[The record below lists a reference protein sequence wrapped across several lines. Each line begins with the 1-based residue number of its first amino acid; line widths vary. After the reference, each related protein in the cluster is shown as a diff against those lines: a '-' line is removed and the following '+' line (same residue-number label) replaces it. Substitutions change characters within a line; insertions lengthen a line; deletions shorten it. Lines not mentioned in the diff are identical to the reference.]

1 MILSDEAI
9 RLWETA
15 KALNRQAACVSP
27 AAGRLPPL
35 IFMTDPERTPQPWE
49 IAARLPAGAA
59 VIHRGF
65 GRPEAAD
72 EAARLR
78 EITHRV
84 DVRLLI
90 GLDIDLAVAIGADG
104 VHLPERALD
113 QVEAAQTA
121 NLALVTVAA
130 HSAMALRRA
139 GEAGADAAIL
149 SPVFATR
156 SRSGG
161 DPLGPEGFQRL
172 AKKAEIPV
180 YALGGVTDSNI
191 ELLSGRRSCGVC
203 AIDGVVAAFS
213 SGRN

>member
-1 MILSDEAI
+1 MVLSDEAI

-15 KALNRQAACVSP
+15 KALNRQAARVSP
-27 AAGRLPPL
+27 AAERLPPL
-35 IFMTDPERTPQPWE
+35 IFMTDPERTPRPWE

-65 GRPEAAD
+65 GLPEAAD

-78 EITHRV
+78 EITRKA

-90 GLDIDLAVAIGADG
+90 GLDIGLAVAIGADG

-113 QVEAAQTA
+113 QVDAARTA
-121 NLALVTVAA
+121 NLPLVTVAA
-130 HSAMALRRA
+130 HSAGALIRA
-139 GEAGADAAIL
+139 GKIGADAAIL

-156 SRSGG
+156 SGSGG
-161 DPLGPEGFQRL
+161 EPLGPEGFQRL
-172 AKKAEIPV
+172 AEQAKIPV
-180 YALGGVTDSNI
+180 YALGGVTDSNV
-191 ELLSGRRSCGVC
+191 ELLSGRRACGACGV
-203 AIDGVVAAFS
+203 DGVVTAFG

>member
-15 KALNRQAACVSP
+15 KALNLQAARVSP
-27 AAGRLPPL
+27 AAVRLPPM
-35 IFMTDPERTPQPWE
+35 IFMTDLERTPRPWE
-49 IAARLPAGAA
+49 IATRLPAGAA

-65 GRPEAAD
+65 GRPEAAE

-113 QVEAAQTA
+113 HVRAARTE
-121 NLALVTVAA
+121 NLPLVTVAA
-130 HSAMALRRA
+130 HSAAALRRA

-156 SRSGG
+156 SGSGG
-161 DPLGPEGFQRL
+161 EPLGPEEFQRL
-172 AKKAEIPV
+172 VEQAKVPV
-180 YALGGVTDSNI
+180 YALGGVTDSNV
-191 ELLSGRRSCGVC
+191 ELLSGRRACGVC
-203 AIDGVVAAFS
+203 AIDGVAAAFG
-213 SGRN
+213 SG